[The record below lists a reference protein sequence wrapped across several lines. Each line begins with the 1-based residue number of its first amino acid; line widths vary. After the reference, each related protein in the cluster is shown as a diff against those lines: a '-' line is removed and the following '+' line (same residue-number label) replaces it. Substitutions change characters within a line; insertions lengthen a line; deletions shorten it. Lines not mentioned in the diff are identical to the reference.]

1 MQKVSVCLWFDDKAE
16 EAANFYVS
24 VFKNGRLGR
33 IARYGAAGSEAAGR
47 QRGSVMTVEFE
58 LFGQQF
64 LGLNGGPDF
73 KFSEATS
80 LIVNCASQR
89 EVDEFWEKL
98 AKGGQELPCGW
109 VKDKYGLAW
118 QITPT
123 VLPELL
129 HDKDAAKAERVMKAM
144 LQMKKI
150 DIEKLQEAARGR

>member
-1 MQKVSVCLWFDDKAE
+1 MQKISICLWFDDKAE

-33 IARYGAAGSEAAGR
+33 IARYGASGSEAAR
-47 QRGSVMTVEFE
+47 RPQGSVMTVEFE

-64 LGLNGGPDF
+64 LGLNGGPEF
-73 KFSEATS
+73 RFSEATS

-109 VKDKYGLAW
+109 VKDKYGVPW

-150 DIEKLQEAARGR
+150 DIEKLQEAARGK